1 MDHVRTANFTVDS
14 HDDFDYPISA
24 PKRKQKKQK
33 KKTNKKAIFS
43 YTRHVWI
50 VPFSCFISIFIP
62 QRRRRRAR
70 NSFGNPKKVSYS
82 FCSFHPCVSPF
93 FLMRNDQVY
102 KSNSLWAVH
111 RSFFPPLLFA
121 RTRGRHADSSDI
133 QLGKE
138 KKKTFQIESRGSNR
152 FGMDCFIIK
161 LSSFLFVL
169 LFLRTNNRFP
179 DDAIRFFYHPS

>member
-1 MDHVRTANFTVDS
+1 MAINSEELSGPCTDRKFHRGLTRRLWWPNLGTE
-14 HDDFDYPISA
+14 
-24 PKRKQKKQK
+24 KKTKQKKK
-33 KKTNKKAIFS
+33 NKTNKKAIFS

-121 RTRGRHADSSDI
+121 RTRDRHADSSDI

-138 KKKTFQIESRGSNR
+138 KKKNISNR
-152 FGMDCFIIK
+152 VKGQQPFRNGLLHHQTFF
-161 LSSFLFVL
+161 FLIRPLVL
-169 LFLRTNNRFP
+169 E
-179 DDAIRFFYHPS
+179 DK